1 MTHSALDNPPYTLQT
16 YALNLKAS
24 GEGKKGKMPKCAHN
38 HRIMEPR

>member
-24 GEGKKGKMPKCAHN
+24 GEEKKERCQNVHT
-38 HRIMEPR
+38 ITE